1 MDPESIVRDIG
12 VRKPSHDL
20 RHAAGTWATPW
31 PTLGSGSGVRRWGR
45 SRPGCSPWCCWGGGK
60 NRRRFSIN
68 PRGSLSANSHSV
80 FGCAHG
86 PRSASPHDRFDL
98 RSGTPL

>member
-1 MDPESIVRDIG
+1 MSDPVTDPG
-12 VRKPSHDL
+12 VGL
-20 RHAAGTWATPW
+20 RGPEV
-31 PTLGSGSGVRRWGR
+31 GSLT
-45 SRPGCSPWCCWGGGK
+45 SRLLSVVLLGGGK

-68 PRGSLSANSHSV
+68 PRGSMSANSHSV

-98 RSGTPL
+98 RSGTPLTRG